1 MRPTVAGTSARS
13 RPLGRLC
20 LVTDHRTGAGILDT
34 VAAGL
39 AGGVDLVQVR
49 PGPDLCDRDAYELT
63 VRAVRLCRARGV
75 PCLVDDRLDV
85 ALAARADG
93 AHVGARDLPVRRARE
108 LLGPD
113 AILGATARDPGTA
126 LLAQADGAT
135 YVGVGPAHLTRTKDG
150 LPPPLGPAGV
160 GAVARVLGVP
170 VLAIG
175 GVRVGHV
182 PELLAA
188 GAHGVAVVS
197 ALSAAEDPTAAARA
211 LRDAIDALACLCPA
225 CTCSA
230 DECSTGT
237 CSTDTASTGV
247 PVTDHSAGGP
257 VPFPPTATTGRRPTG
272 QAHESP
278 GHRAPG
284 RDR

>member
-1 MRPTVAGTSARS
+1 MRPTVAGASTRS
-13 RPLGRLC
+13 RSLGRLC
-20 LVTDHRTGAGILDT
+20 LVTDHRTGTGVLDT

-49 PGPDLCDRDAYELT
+49 PGPELCDREAYELT
-63 VRAVRLCRARGV
+63 VRASRLCRARGV

-93 AHVGARDLPVRRARE
+93 AHVGAGDLPVRSARE

-113 AILGATARDPGTA
+113 AILGATARDPEAA

-160 GAVARVLGVP
+160 GAVAKVLGVP

-175 GVRVGHV
+175 GVTIGHV

-197 ALSAAEDPTAAARA
+197 ALSAAEDPVAAAGA
-211 LRDAIDALACLCPA
+211 LRGAIDALTCTCPA
-225 CTCSA
+225 CTDPACR
-230 DECSTGT
+230 
-237 CSTDTASTGV
+237 CSTD
-247 PVTDHSAGGP
+247 
-257 VPFPPTATTGRRPTG
+257 
-272 QAHESP
+272 
-278 GHRAPG
+278 APG